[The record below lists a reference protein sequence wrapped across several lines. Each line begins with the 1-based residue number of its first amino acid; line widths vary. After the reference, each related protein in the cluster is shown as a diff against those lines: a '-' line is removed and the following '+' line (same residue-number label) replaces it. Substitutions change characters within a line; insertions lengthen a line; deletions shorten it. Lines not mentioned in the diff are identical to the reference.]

1 MLSGKVSYLHR
12 LCCYKTKHNQS
23 YSFKNFHPVV
33 VADGHIES
41 LQVVVLYISKAAAAA
56 TPPSRHSRR
65 GVTGCGRTEARKR
78 KE

>member
-1 MLSGKVSYLHR
+1 
-12 LCCYKTKHNQS
+12 
-23 YSFKNFHPVV
+23 VV

-56 TPPSRHSRR
+56 ATPPRRHTRR
-65 GVTGCGRTEARKR
+65 GVTVCGRTEARKR